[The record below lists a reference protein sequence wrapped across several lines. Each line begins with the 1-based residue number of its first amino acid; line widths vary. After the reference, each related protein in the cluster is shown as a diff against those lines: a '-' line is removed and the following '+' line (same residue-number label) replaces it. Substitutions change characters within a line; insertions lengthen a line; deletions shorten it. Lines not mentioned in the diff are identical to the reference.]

1 MTSEWAGHNFNI
13 RKDTAKVSEYTT
25 QRIEELLRD
34 IERLRQS
41 LDSNDARLMPEHQN
55 EVCHSYYL
63 LAVAKAK
70 LQSLK
75 TLRESEGGSNE
86 TI

>member
-1 MTSEWAGHNFNI
+1 MN
-13 RKDTAKVSEYTT
+13 EYTT
-25 QRIEELLRD
+25 QRIDELLRD
-34 IERLRQS
+34 IDRLRRS
-41 LDSNDARLMPEHQN
+41 LDGNDARLMPEHQD

-75 TLRESEGGSNE
+75 TLRNLEGGANNE
-86 TI
+86 TV

>member
-1 MTSEWAGHNFNI
+1 M
-13 RKDTAKVSEYTT
+13 SEYTT

-41 LDSNDARLMPEHQN
+41 LDSNDARLMPEHQS

-75 TLRESEGGSNE
+75 TLRELGGSNE
-86 TI
+86 TL

>member
-1 MTSEWAGHNFNI
+1 MI
-13 RKDTAKVSEYTT
+13 EYTT

-34 IERLRQS
+34 IDRLRQS
-41 LDSNDARLMPEHQN
+41 LDGNDARHMPEHQN

-63 LAVAKAK
+63 LAIAKAK

-75 TLRESEGGSNE
+75 TLREGKGNE
-86 TI
+86 TV

>member
-1 MTSEWAGHNFNI
+1 MT
-13 RKDTAKVSEYTT
+13 EYTT

-34 IERLRQS
+34 IDRLRQT
-41 LDSNDARLMPEHQN
+41 LDRNDARHLPEHQN

-63 LAVAKAK
+63 LAIAKAK

-75 TLRESEGGSNE
+75 TLREGGSNE
-86 TI
+86 TV

>member
-1 MTSEWAGHNFNI
+1 MS
-13 RKDTAKVSEYTT
+13 KYTT

-34 IERLRQS
+34 IDRLRRS
-41 LDSNDARLMPEHQN
+41 LDGNDARHLPEHQN

-63 LAVAKAK
+63 LAIAKAK

-75 TLRESEGGSNE
+75 TLREGGSNE
-86 TI
+86 TV

>member
-1 MTSEWAGHNFNI
+1 M
-13 RKDTAKVSEYTT
+13 SEYTT
-25 QRIEELLRD
+25 QRIDELLRD
-34 IERLRQS
+34 IDRLRRS
-41 LDSNDARLMPEHQN
+41 LDGNDARLMPEHQN

-75 TLRESEGGSNE
+75 TVRKKEGDGNE
-86 TI
+86 TV

>member
-1 MTSEWAGHNFNI
+1 M
-13 RKDTAKVSEYTT
+13 SEYTT
-25 QRIEELLRD
+25 QRIEELLRE
-34 IERLRQS
+34 INRLRQS
-41 LDSNDARLMPEHQN
+41 LDSNEARLLPEYQN

-75 TLRESEGGSNE
+75 TLKESGEGGSDE

>member
-1 MTSEWAGHNFNI
+1 MI
-13 RKDTAKVSEYTT
+13 EYTT

-34 IERLRQS
+34 IDRLRRS
-41 LDSNDARLMPEHQN
+41 LDGNDARHLPEHQN

-63 LAVAKAK
+63 LAIAKAK

-75 TLRESEGGSNE
+75 SLREGSKK
-86 TI
+86 

>member
-1 MTSEWAGHNFNI
+1 MN
-13 RKDTAKVSEYTT
+13 EYTT
-25 QRIEELLRD
+25 QRIDELLRD
-34 IERLRQS
+34 IDRLRHS
-41 LDSNDARLMPEHQN
+41 LDSNEARHIPEYKD

-75 TLRESEGGSNE
+75 TVRKKEGDGNE
-86 TI
+86 TV